1 MKMMKKVILAESPV
15 NIWVVKYGT
24 DDKLNA
30 DILMGIWY
38 LHLQPRSQDTFWS
51 GFPLISRNSE
61 CMDLSR
67 HRAQLCV
74 NIWIEREKNTVL
86 ILCCGQPSALAN
98 LLHWA
103 EKYNLCAIPSFGIL
117 ISILILTPSFFIL
130 IFTSYFDPFLFYF
143 PPSTYKELCQ
153 WLNFWQGCSMSGKG
167 AYLFLFNLGTLP
179 HYLAL

>member
-1 MKMMKKVILAESPV
+1 MKMMKKVILAEFPV
-15 NIWVVKYGT
+15 NIWVLKYGT

-30 DILMGIWY
+30 DILMGIWIGDLISASSTEISRY
-38 LHLQPRSQDTFWS
+38 LLICLST
-51 GFPLISRNSE
+51 LISRNSE
-61 CMDLSR
+61 CKDLSR

-117 ISILILTPSFFIL
+117 ISIIILIPSFL
-130 IFTSYFDPFLFYF
+130 D
-143 PPSTYKELCQ
+143 
-153 WLNFWQGCSMSGKG
+153 
-167 AYLFLFNLGTLP
+167 A
-179 HYLAL
+179 LASLDFKLWVSQ